1 MDTIFMNSKIS
12 KTSDAHRLLV
22 NLTDK
27 INFKKRDKFVALSD
41 LGIYYTWKNIKKL
54 CKNNNLKLSA
64 RTQN

>member
-12 KTSDAHRLLV
+12 KTFDAHRLLA

-27 INFKKRDKFVALSD
+27 INFKKRDKFVVLSD

-54 CKNNNLKLSA
+54 CKNNKLKLSA
-64 RTQN
+64 RT